1 MTEWRKSS
9 HSSSTGGDCVEVAR
23 LAPNTVGIRDSKN
36 PTGSAFA
43 LPRTAARDLLSRIK
57 AGEDDL
63 A

>member
-36 PTGSAFA
+36 PEGPRFA
-43 LPRTAARDLLSRIK
+43 LQSADARALADVIC
-57 AGEDDL
+57 AGEHDL
-63 A
+63 V